1 MLSENNSKREP
12 DIEMKKVVLRVENIC
27 KNFGPTKALT
37 DVTMEFYGGE
47 ICGLIGEN
55 GSGKSTLSSIIAGI
69 QPATSGIMYKFGERY
84 IPENPVDGQK
94 KGVAMI
100 VQEAGTIPNISITD
114 NIFAGKE
121 KYFMKGPFVN
131 KKAMNQAARKAL
143 EKIGAVRMN
152 PSDSLNVLSQE
163 DKKIVEIARALDDDP
178 DLLIVDET
186 TTALSVYGRD
196 IIYANMR
203 KMRDE
208 GKAVIII
215 SHDIDEIL
223 AQCDSVVVLR
233 DGIKVGRLEK
243 EEMNGKTIRNMMVGR
258 EMTENYYRED
268 EDGSFSDE
276 VVLEANDINTEKTLK
291 GVSLQLH
298 KGEILGIG
306 GLTESGM
313 HDLGRILYGIDQPI
327 KGEVILKN
335 GKEDY
340 RIVNPWGS
348 VRHGIGYVSKNRD
361 VEALLLTT
369 TIRNNITLASLKRIS
384 RMGFVSGSREVP
396 MVQEEIDRLSIKC
409 GSMYSNVNSL
419 SGGNKQKVV
428 FGKWLA
434 TGADVLILD
443 CPTRGVDIGV
453 KSAMYSLIEELKN
466 AGKSIIMIS
475 EELAELIG
483 MSDRILIMKDGQ
495 FTKEFPRDPSLK
507 EHDIIHYMI

>member
-1 MLSENNSKREP
+1 
-12 DIEMKKVVLRVENIC
+12 MKEVVLKVENIC

-55 GSGKSTLSSIIAGI
+55 GSGKSTLSSVIAGI
-69 QPATSGIMYKFGERY
+69 QPPTSGVMYKHGERY
-84 IPENPVDGQK
+84 LPVNPVDGQK

-121 KYFMKGPFVN
+121 QFFLKGPFVN
-131 KKAMNQAARKAL
+131 KKAMQQAAKEAL
-143 EKIGAVRMN
+143 DKIGVDRMDPADN
-152 PSDSLNVLSQE
+152 INVLSQE

-178 DLLIVDET
+178 ELLIVDET

-203 KMRDE
+203 RMRDE
-208 GKAVIII
+208 GKAVIIM
-215 SHDIDEIL
+215 SHDFDEIM

-233 DGIKVGRLEK
+233 DGVKVGRLEK
-243 EEMNGKTIRNMMVGR
+243 EEMNGRAIRNMMVGR
-258 EMTENYYRED
+258 DMSENYYRED
-268 EDGSFSDE
+268 ADGTVSEE
-276 VVLEANDINTEKTLK
+276 VVLEASDISTEKVLK
-291 GVSLQLH
+291 GIDLKLH

-313 HDLGRILYGIDQPI
+313 HELGRILYGIEKPI
-327 KGEVILKN
+327 KGKVVLK
-335 GKEDY
+335 KRDSDY
-340 RIVNPWGS
+340 KITNPWGS
-348 VRHGIGYVSKNRD
+348 VKHGIGYVSKNRD

-369 TIRNNITLASLKRIS
+369 TIRNNITLASLKKIS
-384 RMGFVSGSREVP
+384 RGGFVSAAKEIP

-409 GSMYSNVNSL
+409 NSMYSNVNSL

-495 FTKEFPRDPSLK
+495 FTKEFPRNPDLK
-507 EHDIIHYMI
+507 EHDIINYMI

>member
-1 MLSENNSKREP
+1 MP
-12 DIEMKKVVLRVENIC
+12 IMKEVILKVENIC
-27 KNFGPTKALT
+27 KEFGPTKALT
-37 DVTMEFYGGE
+37 DVSIEFYGGE

-69 QPATSGIMYKFGERY
+69 QPPTSGAMYKKGQPY
-84 IPENPVDGQK
+84 QPEDPIDGQK

-114 NIFAGKE
+114 NIYAGKE
-121 KYFMKGPFVN
+121 KFFMKGPFVN
-131 KKAMNQAARKAL
+131 KKAMNESAQNALKKVGISSMNAR
-143 EKIGAVRMN
+143 
-152 PSDSLNVLSQE
+152 DSINVLSQE

-178 DLLIVDET
+178 DLMIVDET
-186 TTALSVYGRD
+186 TTALSAYGRD
-196 IIYANMR
+196 IIYSNMH

-223 AQCDSVVVLR
+223 AHCDSVVVLR
-233 DGIKVGRLEK
+233 DGIKIGRLEK
-243 EEMNGKTIRNMMVGR
+243 EEMTGIAIKNMMVGR
-258 EMTENYYRED
+258 DMSDSYYRED
-268 EDGSFSDE
+268 TNGTVSDT
-276 VVLEANDINTEKTLK
+276 VVLEVSDIMTEKVLNGISLK
-291 GVSLQLH
+291 LH

-313 HDLGRILYGIDQPI
+313 HELGRILYGIDRPI
-327 KGEVILKN
+327 KGNVKLKEST
-335 GKEDY
+335 GDY
-340 RIVNPWGS
+340 IIENPWGS
-348 VRHGIGYVSKNRD
+348 VKHGIGYVSKNRD

-369 TIRNNITLASLKRIS
+369 TIKNNITLASLKKIS
-384 RMGFVSGSREVP
+384 KGGFVSSKKENPIVE
-396 MVQEEIDRLSIKC
+396 EEIKRLSIKC
-409 GSMYSNVNSL
+409 SSMNANVNSL

-466 AGKSIIMIS
+466 QGKSIIMIS
-475 EELAELIG
+475 EEMAELIG
-483 MSDRILIMKDGQ
+483 MSDRLLVMKDGRI
-495 FTKEFPRDPSLK
+495 TKEFERNGK
-507 EHDIIHYMI
+507 ITEQDIIQYMI